1 MMSGMV
7 LMISPGM
14 TAAIFP
20 KPAAV
25 GDLPAGE
32 GFGAVLGAALNGL
45 LALALIFAV
54 LIVMN
59 KVREKK
65 EAEKPPDEPNGTP
78 APKEKKQNGEDG
90 EE

>member
-1 MMSGMV
+1 MLSGMV
-7 LMISPGM
+7 LMISPEM

-65 EAEKPPDEPNGTP
+65 EAEKPSDEPNGTP
-78 APKEKKQNGEDG
+78 APKEKKRNGEDG